1 MNFVVSKNFVYVVY
15 FVVENSKRHT
25 MNSDLYSKTVLDCA
39 FKVHTALGPGLL
51 ESAYQ
56 ACLFYELTQKGLF
69 VEKEKPVPMVYEG
82 VQLDAGFRI
91 DLLVERSL
99 ILELKSVNQLDQI
112 HTAQLLTYLKLTNLR
127 FGLLLNFNVISLKD
141 GIKRVVNGY

>member
-1 MNFVVSKNFVYVVY
+1 MND
-15 FVVENSKRHT
+15 
-25 MNSDLYSKTVLDCA
+25 DLYSKAVLDCA

-56 ACLFYELTQKGLF
+56 TCLFYGLTQKGLF
-69 VEKEKPVPMVYEG
+69 VEKEKPVLIIYEG
-82 VQLDAGFRI
+82 VKLDAGFRI
-91 DLLVERSL
+91 DLLVEKSL
-99 ILELKSVNQLDQI
+99 ILELKSVGQLDQI